1 MRLANSQALY
11 EYVVNLAAWF
21 REHGAESM
29 AEMVA
34 AASRHGAGL
43 STESLGESRIA
54 LEKVLSSP

>member
-11 EYVVNLAAWF
+11 EYLVNLAAWF
-21 REHGAESM
+21 REHGTESM
-29 AEMVA
+29 AEMIA

-43 STESLGESRIA
+43 STEFLGESRIA